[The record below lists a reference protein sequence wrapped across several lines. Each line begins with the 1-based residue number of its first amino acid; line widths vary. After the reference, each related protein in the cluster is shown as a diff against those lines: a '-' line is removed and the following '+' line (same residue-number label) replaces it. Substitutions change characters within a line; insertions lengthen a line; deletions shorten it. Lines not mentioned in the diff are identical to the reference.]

1 MSAAPS
7 KKTLTGTNGD
17 DNVQN
22 IMVCWVMKY
31 SLLCQFIKNVF
42 LNLGIFFWVTF
53 LDA

>member
-7 KKTLTGTNGD
+7 KKTLTGSNGD

-31 SLLCQFIKNVF
+31 SLLCPLQLPLHNHD
-42 LNLGIFFWVTF
+42 NHERT
-53 LDA
+53 